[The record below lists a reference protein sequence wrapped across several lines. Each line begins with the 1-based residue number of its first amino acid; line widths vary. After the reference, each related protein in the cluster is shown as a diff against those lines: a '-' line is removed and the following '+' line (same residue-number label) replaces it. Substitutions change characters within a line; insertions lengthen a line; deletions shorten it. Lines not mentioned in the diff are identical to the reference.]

1 MVQARENS
9 ACKDPETRVSRSLK
23 RLGTPGSSA
32 EGRMKLK
39 KGGQATVPAGDE
51 GGPGLWSRGNTGF
64 MLALRSGE
72 SIPGRGDIIGRK
84 GLEAALGSS
93 QRGGSFQLLM
103 GSEPAPGAGRERE
116 G

>member
-1 MVQARENS
+1 M
-9 ACKDPETRVSRSLK
+9 P
-23 RLGTPGSSA
+23 SSSV
-32 EGRMKLK
+32 EGRMRLK
-39 KGGQATVPAGDE
+39 KGGQAIVRAGAVRVREE
-51 GGPGLWSRGNTGF
+51 GGPGLWSRGNAGF
-64 MLALRSGE
+64 TLALRSGE

-103 GSEPAPGAGRERE
+103 GSEPAPGAGREGE